1 MEQVLKKNVRN
12 ESGSNPTCANATQYL
27 HFIIAQYTIS
37 TQYLHNIY
45 TISTEYLL
53 QPGGHLDHAEPV
65 PDALVPP
72 EQHPAVPGVGEGDGE
87 VALLGQ
93 QAHLL
98 HLHQLELVTDRK

>member
-12 ESGSNPTCANATQYL
+12 ESGSNPKL
-27 HFIIAQYTIS
+27 SYTD
-37 TQYLHNIY
+37 
-45 TISTEYLL
+45 YLL